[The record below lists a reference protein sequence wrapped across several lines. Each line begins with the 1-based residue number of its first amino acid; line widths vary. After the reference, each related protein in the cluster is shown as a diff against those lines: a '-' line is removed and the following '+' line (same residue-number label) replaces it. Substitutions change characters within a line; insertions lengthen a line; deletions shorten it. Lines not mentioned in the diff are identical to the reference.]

1 MKLIRFS
8 LFVVLMFVVAT
19 GAFAQTTSNLTGTV
33 TSAGSGLP
41 GVTVTITSPQLQGSR
56 TAVTGEGGAYSFAAL
71 PPGAYTVTFD
81 LSGMKA
87 VTKTQQLQLGTT
99 SRVDADLKV
108 AGVSEAITVTASAPS
123 VLETPQVATNL
134 TLKEVERLPVARN
147 QVATAL
153 LAPGVNDSTF
163 SASQFQISGSPG
175 YDNLVLVNGVV
186 VSENIR
192 SQARPLYIE
201 DAIQETTIM
210 TGAISAE
217 YGRFTG
223 GVVNTITKSGGNDF
237 SGSFRDSLSNAA
249 WVAQTPANETRRKH
263 VNQIYEGTLGGF
275 VMRDRLWFFGAGRK
289 AKTNTPLTT
298 VAIPSSPNSAASP
311 LLSYD
316 QASDTKRYE
325 AKLTG
330 QITPK
335 HTLIGS
341 YLKIQS
347 QTAGD
352 RFQNAIYDLES
363 TSTRSDPESLKS
375 LHYNGIITS
384 NLLIEGQYSKRDQA
398 FVGSGAKFTD
408 IVKGTL
414 LLDRNNG
421 NARFNSPTFC
431 GVCDT
436 ETRNNNEY
444 LVKGNYF
451 LNTRALGAHNFVGG
465 IDRFEEQRYAN
476 NHQSGSDFR
485 LFVTQAKYANGQI
498 YPVITPST
506 ATGGGSFI
514 RWTPIFVGANESNLR
529 TDSLFINDKWD
540 INNHLTVNIGARY
553 DKNDAVDGSGNTTS
567 KDSRI
572 TPRLGAYYD
581 IKGDGRHR
589 VSLSYGQYASH
600 IVEGIASSNSSAGQP
615 ATIDLAYNG
624 PSINATT
631 LDTPMPAAIAAVFA
645 YFNSIQGGVANVS
658 NNLRPTGAIS
668 FPGFAATFPS
678 ALRSPVVD
686 EITLGYGA
694 QIGSRGF
701 AKVDLISRKW
711 HDFYAAQVDSTTP
724 HIASE
729 TLPNGTVFNIPL
741 DEIAIVNSDGIHRKY
756 EGVQFQARYNPSRF
770 QAGVNYTY
778 AKLKGNAEV
787 ENSTSGPGAVIDF
800 GHYYPEYLDYANFA
814 PEGYLAGDVR
824 HRLRAWVGMD
834 VPMPR
839 LLGTVN
845 VSVLHNYDSGTPYSA
860 VGSINARTAPG
871 VAATPT
877 FYKQSSAGTYYFGER
892 GAYRLPNVKS
902 TALALR
908 WAYPIG
914 RAEFFAQGDVLNI
927 FNKHDIIP
935 VNGGPGVN
943 TTIFTST
950 TAGRTYLQA
959 FNPATTVPKECPA
972 FSIHTLPSGQQINA
986 PSDATDCPASAGYNF
1001 QKSNT
1006 FGTLVG
1012 GGSTANYQTPR
1023 TVRMSFGVRF

>member
-1 MKLIRFS
+1 MKLIRISS
-8 LFVVLMFVVAT
+8 LALLMLIVAA

-33 TSAGSGLP
+33 TSGGSPLP
-41 GVTVTITSPQLQGSR
+41 GVTVTITSPNLQGSR
-56 TAVTGEGGAYSFAAL
+56 TAVTAEGGAYSFAAL
-71 PPGAYTVTFD
+71 PPGAYSVSFD
-81 LSGMKA
+81 LAGMKP

-99 SRVDADLKV
+99 ARVDAELKV
-108 AGVSEAITVTASAPS
+108 AGVAETLTVTASAPS

-201 DAIQETTIM
+201 DAIQETTVM

-237 SGSFRDSLSNAA
+237 SGSFRDSMSNAA
-249 WVAQTPANETRRKH
+249 WVAQTPAHEVRRKH

-298 VAIPSSPNSAASP
+298 VSIPASANSVASP

-330 QITPK
+330 QLTPK

-408 IVKGTL
+408 LIKGTL

-444 LVKGNYF
+444 VVKGNYF
-451 LNTRALGAHNFVGG
+451 LNTRALGAHNFVAGL
-465 IDRFEEQRYAN
+465 DRFEEQRYAN

-485 LFVTQAKYANGQI
+485 IFVTQAKYSNGTI
-498 YPVITPST
+498 YPVITPSS

-540 INNHLTVNIGARY
+540 FNNHLTLNIGARY
-553 DKNDAVDGSGNTTS
+553 DKNDSVDGSGNTTS

-572 TPRLGAYYD
+572 TPRLGVYYD

-589 VSLSYGQYASH
+589 VSASYGEYASH
-600 IVEGIASSNSSAGQP
+600 IVEGVARSAQEVSH
-615 ATIDLAYNG
+615 LEV
-624 PSINATT
+624 
-631 LDTPMPAAIAAVFA
+631 AIWIRAQESR
-645 YFNSIQGGVANVS
+645 NGGV
-658 NNLRPTGAIS
+658 R
-668 FPGFAATFPS
+668 
-678 ALRSPVVD
+678 
-686 EITLGYGA
+686 
-694 QIGSRGF
+694 
-701 AKVDLISRKW
+701 
-711 HDFYAAQVDSTTP
+711 
-724 HIASE
+724 
-729 TLPNGTVFNIPL
+729 
-741 DEIAIVNSDGIHRKY
+741 
-756 EGVQFQARYNPSRF
+756 
-770 QAGVNYTY
+770 
-778 AKLKGNAEV
+778 
-787 ENSTSGPGAVIDF
+787 
-800 GHYYPEYLDYANFA
+800 
-814 PEGYLAGDVR
+814 
-824 HRLRAWVGMD
+824 
-834 VPMPR
+834 
-839 LLGTVN
+839 
-845 VSVLHNYDSGTPYSA
+845 
-860 VGSINARTAPG
+860 
-871 VAATPT
+871 
-877 FYKQSSAGTYYFGER
+877 
-892 GAYRLPNVKS
+892 
-902 TALALR
+902 
-908 WAYPIG
+908 
-914 RAEFFAQGDVLNI
+914 
-927 FNKHDIIP
+927 
-935 VNGGPGVN
+935 
-943 TTIFTST
+943 
-950 TAGRTYLQA
+950 
-959 FNPATTVPKECPA
+959 
-972 FSIHTLPSGQQINA
+972 
-986 PSDATDCPASAGYNF
+986 
-1001 QKSNT
+1001 
-1006 FGTLVG
+1006 
-1012 GGSTANYQTPR
+1012 
-1023 TVRMSFGVRF
+1023 

>member
-1 MKLIRFS
+1 MKLIRISS
-8 LFVVLMFVVAT
+8 LALLMLIVAA
-19 GAFAQTTSNLTGTV
+19 GAFAQTTANLTGSV
-33 TSAGSGLP
+33 TSGGSPLP
-41 GVTVTITSPQLQGSR
+41 GVTVTITSPNLQGSR
-56 TAVTGEGGAYSFAAL
+56 TAVTAEGGAYSFAAL
-71 PPGAYTVTFD
+71 PPGAYTVSFD
-81 LSGMKA
+81 LAGMKP

-99 SRVDADLKV
+99 ARVDAELKV
-108 AGVSEAITVTASAPS
+108 AGVSETLTVTASAPS

-201 DAIQETTIM
+201 DAIQETTVM

-237 SGSFRDSLSNAA
+237 TGSFRDSLSNAA
-249 WVAQTPANETRRKH
+249 WVAQTPAHELRRKH

-298 VAIPSSPNSAASP
+298 VSIPASANSVASP

-316 QASDTKRYE
+316 QAQDTKRYE
-325 AKLTG
+325 GKLTG

-335 HTLIGS
+335 HTIIAS

-408 IVKGTL
+408 LIKGTL

-444 LVKGNYF
+444 LVKANYF
-451 LNTRALGAHNFVGG
+451 LNTRALGAHNFVAG

-485 LFVTQAKYANGQI
+485 IFVTQAKYANGTI
-498 YPVITPST
+498 YPVITPSN

-540 INNHLTVNIGARY
+540 FNNHLTVNLGARY
-553 DKNDAVDGSGNTTS
+553 DKNDSVDGSGNTTS

-572 TPRLGAYYD
+572 TPRLGVYYD
-581 IKGDGRHR
+581 VKGDGRHR
-589 VSLSYGQYASH
+589 VSASYGEYASH
-600 IVEGIASSNSSAGQP
+600 IVEGVASSNSSAGQP

-631 LDTPMPAAIAAVFA
+631 LDTPMPAAIAAVFN
-645 YFNSIQGGVANVS
+645 YFNTVQGGVANVS
-658 NNLRPTGAIS
+658 GNLRPAGGIA
-668 FPGFAATFPS
+668 FPGYTAVFDS
-678 ALRSPVVD
+678 ALKSPSVK

-701 AKVDLISRKW
+701 AKIDLIKRDWS
-711 HDFYAAQVDSTTP
+711 DFYGQQVDSTTP
-724 HIASE
+724 HITSE

-741 DEIAIVNSDGIHRKY
+741 DEYRVVNSENINRTY
-756 EGVQFQARYNPSRF
+756 RGVQFQSRYNPGRF
-770 QAGVNYTY
+770 QTGVNYTY
-778 AKLKGNAEV
+778 AKLKGNSEV
-787 ENSTSGPGAVIDF
+787 ENATSGPVAIVDP
-800 GHYYPEYLDYANFA
+800 GHYYPEYLTYENYA
-814 PEGYLAGDVR
+814 PEGYLSGDVR
-824 HRLRAWVGMD
+824 HRIRAWAGMD

-839 LLGTVN
+839 LLGTLN
-845 VSVLHNYDSGTPYSA
+845 FSVLHNYDSGTPYSA

-871 VAATPT
+871 VAPTPT
-877 FYKQSSAGTYYFGER
+877 FYKQTASGVYYFSKRGE
-892 GAYRLPNVKS
+892 YRLPNVMS
-902 TALALR
+902 TNLAVR
-908 WAYPIG
+908 WAYPLA
-914 RAEFFAQGDVLNI
+914 RAEFFAQGDLLNI
-927 FNKHDIIP
+927 FNKHNIVP
-935 VNGGPGVN
+935 VNGGPSVN
-943 TTIFTST
+943 TTVNTST
-950 TAGRTYLQA
+950 TAGFTSVLQA
-959 FNPATTVPKECPA
+959 FNPATTQPIEGVNWSKGP
-972 FSIHTLPSGQQINA
+972 
-986 PSDATDCPASAGYNF
+986 NF
-1001 QKSNT
+1001 GK
-1006 FGTLVG
+1006 LVN